1 MKTLKEA
8 RIEKHWSQEDLSEVC
23 GITTVTISNLERG
36 VTRPQKRTRKK
47 LESILGPIDWI
58 QTENE
63 GLINSEGAS
72 IPEWDIGCLSNIKL
86 KE

>member
-8 RIEKHWSQEDLSEVC
+8 RIEKQWSQGDLSEIC
-23 GITTVTISNLERG
+23 GLTSVTISNLERG

-47 LESILGPIDWI
+47 LESILGPIDWN

-63 GLINSEGAS
+63 GLINSEGAFAQS
-72 IPEWDIGCLSNIKL
+72 RNGTSDAYQTLN
-86 KE
+86 

>member
-1 MKTLKEA
+1 MTLKKARTENHWTQKHLAEA
-8 RIEKHWSQEDLSEVC
+8 C

-63 GLINSEGAS
+63 GLINSEGAFS
-72 IPEWDIGCLSNIKL
+72 QSRNGT
-86 KE
+86 KESYETLN